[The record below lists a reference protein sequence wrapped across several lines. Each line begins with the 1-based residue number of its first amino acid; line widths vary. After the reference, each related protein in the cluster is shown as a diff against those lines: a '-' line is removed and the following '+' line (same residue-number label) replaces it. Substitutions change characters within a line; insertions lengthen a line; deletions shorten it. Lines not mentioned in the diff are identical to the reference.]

1 MSVLEM
7 ARAHL
12 QNVHARVEELHK
24 QKKVLEDEIVR
35 LTTYI
40 SRGVEEIEEAQ
51 EELQANE
58 SVDVSNK

>member
-7 ARAHL
+7 AKAHL
-12 QNVHARVEELHK
+12 QNVHARVEELQK

-40 SRGVEEIEEAQ
+40 ARGVEEIEEAQ

-58 SVDVSNK
+58 SVDISNK